1 MFWSTC
7 TFQFTFQLVD
17 LKAELYRKQEQ
28 FKHDRLGQDAG
39 AAQKSKTKIKVRHGQ
54 LMTDR
59 CDHSIIMYTPVVI
72 VIVCLCVHRSLISGV
87 NKMKESMY
95 ERRGMSSKLLRKK
108 TH

>member
-1 MFWSTC
+1 MFCSTC

-54 LMTDR
+54 LMTD
-59 CDHSIIMYTPVVI
+59 DHSIIMYTPVVN
-72 VIVCLCVHRSLISGV
+72 VIVCVCAHRSPVSGL